1 MSKADIMPNS
11 SLSHL
16 AQQRLHERTHDL
28 TASAVSLNVS
38 VFGGTV
44 SSSVPP
50 FVFDLEMVYDINL
63 PAVPLLQ
70 ELLTAA

>member
-1 MSKADIMPNS
+1 MPNS

-16 AQQRLHERTHDL
+16 AQQRLHECTHDL
-28 TASAVSLNVS
+28 ATSAVSLNVS

-44 SSSVPP
+44 SSSASP
-50 FVFDLEMVYDINL
+50 FIFDVEMVYDINL
-63 PAVPLLQ
+63 PAVPVLQ